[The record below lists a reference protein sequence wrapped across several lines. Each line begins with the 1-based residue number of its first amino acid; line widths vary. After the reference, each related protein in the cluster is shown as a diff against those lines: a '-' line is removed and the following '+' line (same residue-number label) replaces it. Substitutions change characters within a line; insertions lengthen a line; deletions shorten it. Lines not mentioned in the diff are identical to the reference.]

1 MSKFE
6 KAILRYEKARQ
17 LVRNLKNKRISLRVD
32 CERTDFIDDPDGWGV
47 QIPTGELCLVSV
59 FNQMNADR
67 NQYQDEYIT
76 YSETLN
82 NMHCEGECCDSCH
95 ESYEIK
101 VGSLADAKKEFG
113 NSKRALSYIG
123 KSIIKQDA

>member
-17 LVRNLKNKRISLRVD
+17 LVSNLKNKRISLRVD
-32 CERTDFIDDPDGWGV
+32 CERCDFIDEPSGFGV
-47 QIPTGELCLVSV
+47 VPTGELCLVSV
-59 FNQMNADR
+59 FNELLSTQEENHG
-67 NQYQDEYIT
+67 ET
-76 YSETLN
+76 YTYEEILN
-82 NMHCEGECCDSCH
+82 NMHCEGECCDSCY

-101 VGSLADAKKEFG
+101 QGTLASAKKEFG